1 MKKSKHFKIQ
11 ELVCPEVYKKY
22 GERAW
27 MFIDPELIET
37 LDIIREKILNKPMI
51 VNNWA
56 SGGGYTQRGLRC
68 NICQLVRDKTKNGK
82 LYLSAHNFGK
92 AIDAT
97 VEGMT
102 AEEARRLIIKNQIL
116 LHIRFVW
123 RMAFL
128 GCTWMCMMRIKG
140 KCICLRYNSKTLNRL
155 RL

>member
-82 LYLSAHNFGK
+82 LYVGLM
-92 AIDAT
+92 DAPN
-97 VEGMT
+97 GYDADLDM
-102 AEEARRLIIKNQIL
+102 LQ
-116 LHIRFVW
+116 
-123 RMAFL
+123 
-128 GCTWMCMMRIKG
+128 
-140 KCICLRYNSKTLNRL
+140 TLVKEVK
-155 RL
+155 

>member
-37 LDIIREKILNKPMI
+37 LDIIREKILDKPMI
-51 VNNWA
+51 VNNWV

-97 VEGMT
+97 IEGMT

-116 LHIRFVW
+116 LPCPIRLEDGVSW
-123 RMAFL
+123 LHLDVYDAD
-128 GCTWMCMMRIKG
+128 KG
-140 KCICLRYNSKTLNRL
+140 KVHLFKV
-155 RL
+155 